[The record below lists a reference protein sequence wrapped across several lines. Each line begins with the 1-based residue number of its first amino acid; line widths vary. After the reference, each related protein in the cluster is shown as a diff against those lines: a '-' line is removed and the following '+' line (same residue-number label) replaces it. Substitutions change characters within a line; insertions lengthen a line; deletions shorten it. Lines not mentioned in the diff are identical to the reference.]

1 MTLLTVKQTKDS
13 ARASLNDRMGDALII
28 TMHAVTNVS
37 MIALMEFAL
46 YLILERFG
54 LGYYYDLRNI
64 FRIPWVAVM
73 WGIQALVIISFL
85 TYQRHVVR
93 RMFVDITIG
102 KDYILTRQYIFA
114 HTNEFIRLSLKSSL
128 IMNFLKFVMLMP
140 ALLSC
145 YLIYLWSMRNRTDE
159 LTSPGLFVFML
170 CIGFT
175 IIWLGFF
182 VKYCASLALAP
193 YIMSLNP
200 RTNVFDACDL
210 SAKLMDGHY
219 GQYFSLIISFVVYV
233 PLLILIYPIFVLY
246 PFWAASYD
254 TMIKDIMGSYWQDKM
269 PSMIRRWQKYQK

>member
-1 MTLLTVKQTKDS
+1 MTLLTVRQTKDS
-13 ARASLNDRMGDALII
+13 ARNLLNNKMGDALTI
-28 TMHAVTNVS
+28 TMHTIINIC
-37 MIALMEFAL
+37 MIALLEFAL
-46 YLILERFG
+46 YLMLDRFG

-64 FRIPWVAVM
+64 FKIPWVAVM
-73 WGIQALVIISFL
+73 WGIKAVVIISFL
-85 TYQRHVVR
+85 TYQRHIVR
-93 RMFVDITIG
+93 RMFIDITAG

-114 HTNEFIRLSLKSSL
+114 HTNEFIRLSLRSSL
-128 IMNFLKFVMLMP
+128 IMNFLKFVMLTP

-145 YLIYLWSMRNRTDE
+145 YMIYLWSMRNRTDE
-159 LTSPGLFVFML
+159 LTSLGLFVFML

-175 IIWLGFF
+175 IIWLGLF

-210 SAKLMDGHY
+210 SAKLMEGHY
-219 GQYFSLIISFVVYV
+219 GQYFSLMISFVVYI
-233 PLLILIYPIFVLY
+233 PLLILIYPIFVVY

-269 PSMIRRWQKYQK
+269 PSMIRRWQKYQQ

>member
-1 MTLLTVKQTKDS
+1 MTLLTVRQTKDS
-13 ARASLNDRMGDALII
+13 ARNSLNNKMGDALTI
-28 TMHAVTNVS
+28 TMHTIINIC
-37 MIALMEFAL
+37 MIALLEFAL
-46 YLILERFG
+46 YLMLDRFG

-64 FRIPWVAVM
+64 FKIPWVAVM
-73 WGIQALVIISFL
+73 WGIQAVVIISFL
-85 TYQRHVVR
+85 TYQRHIVR
-93 RMFVDITIG
+93 RMFIDITVG

-114 HTNEFIRLSLKSSL
+114 HTNEFIRLSLRSSL
-128 IMNFLKFVMLMP
+128 IMNFLKFVMLTP

-145 YLIYLWSMRNRTDE
+145 YMIYLWSMRNRTDE
-159 LTSPGLFVFML
+159 LTSLGLFVFML

-175 IIWLGFF
+175 IIWLGLF

-269 PSMIRRWQKYQK
+269 PSMIRRWQKYQQ